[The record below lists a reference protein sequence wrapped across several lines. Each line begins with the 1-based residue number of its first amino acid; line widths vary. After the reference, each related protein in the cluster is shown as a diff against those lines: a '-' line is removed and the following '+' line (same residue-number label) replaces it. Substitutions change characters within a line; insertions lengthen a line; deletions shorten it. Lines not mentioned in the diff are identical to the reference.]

1 MHRSVIALS
10 FCFLI
15 WRIRILLCTC
25 AQSCPAPCDST
36 ESGLPP
42 GSSVHGILQARILEW
57 VAISSSRG
65 SSWPRDW
72 TCGSFSSYISK
83 WILLLLSH
91 QGSSL
96 LCETYS
102 YTLFDLRFVESMCF
116 YLKKIIQVKIM
127 LCIPIKKNPT
137 RSSIT
142 MGWI

>member
-1 MHRSVIALS
+1 MLSHIVI
-10 FCFLI
+10 CM
-15 WRIRILLCTC
+15 CTKSL
-25 AQSCPAPCDST
+25 QSCPTLCDPMDCS
-36 ESGLPP
+36 PP
-42 GSSVHGILQARILEW
+42 GSSVYGIFQVRVLKW
-57 VAISSSRG
+57 VAMPFPRG